1 MGFSSSQNLYK
12 PPPKQKQAIT
22 RQPTSP
28 IRHGSLTCGVTDDG
42 LLTFHDQDGNE
53 LNESMVELAKKQNR
67 EAILGL
73 IQRKCDEINGELD
86 ALANIHLDTPPPY
99 SRPRFIPEPYASPPP
114 LPDQKTVGK
123 GHSVSV
129 RG

>member
-12 PPPKQKQAIT
+12 PPPKQKQSIT

-28 IRHGSLTCGVTDDG
+28 IRHVSLTCGVTDDG

-86 ALANIHLDTPPPY
+86 AR
-99 SRPRFIPEPYASPPP
+99 SEERR
-114 LPDQKTVGK
+114 VGK
-123 GHSVSV
+123 ECVSTC
-129 RG
+129 RARWSPYH